1 MLIILL
7 NRIYNCLFHLSSN
20 CVVKGEGQRLRGT
33 DRALQLKVVWD
44 TSIFWRNDFVW
55 CITFDIVNQ
64 ACSQSSLVEFW
75 SSRFIKNKI
84 RKVKKNYRQCL
95 LLYVCTYYKYIVRP
109 QVEHIT
115 YKFQPKRV
123 ISWVLTSGQHCKKEK
138 KIKYISYA
146 HASCLFIKLQLI
158 NILRSVIC
166 VKMLMNQSNY
176 LFCQGFGGH
185 WILTSNQSA
194 TCLQIHQD
202 IFINMNL
209 MLYRCNAFLFAQ
221 MRLNWLNIL

>member
-1 MLIILL
+1 MYLL
-7 NRIYNCLFHLSSN
+7 QVYSKTTGRTHYVQIPTKEGYQLSLDFRS
-20 CVVKGEGQRLRGT
+20 T
-33 DRALQLKVVWD
+33 LQK
-44 TSIFWRNDFVW
+44 
-55 CITFDIVNQ
+55 
-64 ACSQSSLVEFW
+64 
-75 SSRFIKNKI
+75 
-84 RKVKKNYRQCL
+84 RK
-95 LLYVCTYYKYIVRP
+95 
-109 QVEHIT
+109 
-115 YKFQPKRV
+115 
-123 ISWVLTSGQHCKKEK
+123 K

-146 HASCLFIKLQLI
+146 HASCLFIKLHLI

-209 MLYRCNAFLFAQ
+209 MLYRCNAYFFAQ
-221 MRLNWLNIL
+221 MLLNWFNIL

>member
-1 MLIILL
+1 ML
-7 NRIYNCLFHLSSN
+7 N
-20 CVVKGEGQRLRGT
+20 GT

-123 ISWVLTSGQHCKKEK
+123 ISWVLTSGQHCKRK
-138 KIKYISYA
+138 KNQVYFICTCIMFIYKTTPDKHIKIRDLCENVDEPVELLVLPGVWRTLDSD
-146 HASCLFIKLQLI
+146 Q
-158 NILRSVIC
+158 
-166 VKMLMNQSNY
+166 
-176 LFCQGFGGH
+176 
-185 WILTSNQSA
+185 
-194 TCLQIHQD
+194 
-202 IFINMNL
+202 
-209 MLYRCNAFLFAQ
+209 
-221 MRLNWLNIL
+221 